1 MIRMRYFAGS
11 FWTPITD
18 ARLQQL
24 EAQGL
29 SAAKIADKLGTTR
42 NSVIGRSQRLRG
54 LSRTFPSY
62 IREREEARAKTA
74 EYQREM
80 EAVLSKIRQEIA
92 RGVTRKQA
100 IAHAR
105 KAGATLQAIGEVLG
119 VTRQRVRQ
127 ILSHQ

>member
-1 MIRMRYFAGS
+1 
-11 FWTPITD
+11 
-18 ARLQQL
+18 
-24 EAQGL
+24 
-29 SAAKIADKLGTTR
+29 
-42 NSVIGRSQRLRG
+42 
-54 LSRTFPSY
+54 
-62 IREREEARAKTA
+62 
-74 EYQREM
+74 M

>member
-80 EAVLSKIRQEIA
+80 EAVLSKFASRLPGVSPESKQSLMREKRAQRCRQ
-92 RGVTRKQA
+92 
-100 IAHAR
+100 
-105 KAGATLQAIGEVLG
+105 LG
-119 VTRQRVRQ
+119 RC
-127 ILSHQ
+127 LG